1 MSETAEERIQRLRAE
16 ADDLEMKLRH
26 TNARRTAVTEV
37 LGRPLSALE
46 EQLLAALVDVE
57 PVIADAY
64 DRVQT
69 AEEALRQVA
78 DASGVPVLLPSG
90 RIYRPQLWREQYES
104 GMTQHALSAFNLP
117 GDGA

>member
-26 TNARRTAVTEV
+26 NNARRTAVTEA

-64 DRVQT
+64 DRIQA

-90 RIYRPQLWREQYES
+90 RVYQPRLWREQYES
-104 GMTQHALSAFNLP
+104 GITLHARSAFNLP
-117 GDGA
+117 KL